1 MIELKGMA
9 LSIFFMGSYTQ
20 LLSPEIVGFGDGISS
35 VQLNDETGE
44 LSVLH
49 TKKTINPSYLAI
61 STDNKFLYC
70 NTEVIEEMSPKVQA
84 FRIMDDFSLQFL
96 NEQPISGGCP
106 CHIAVLD
113 NKVFVACY
121 ISGNMLEYPIDESG
135 KLLECVKNHQHT
147 GSSVNLERQEA
158 AHAHQVA
165 AHPNKRDVY
174 VCDLGIDTLKAY
186 EFQENK
192 LTSNPQKDIS
202 VSKGGGPR
210 HLVFNSDGSLGYVIN
225 ELTAVVSVLKNSGNK
240 FEQIGSYNSLPDSYQ
255 GNPSAS
261 AIRIHPN
268 GSFLY
273 IANRNFDAITIFG
286 IKGDSL
292 ELLDYQ
298 HTNGKEIREFNIS
311 PNGDWLIACHQN
323 SNDTIVYKIKPDGK
337 LMEVHRTK
345 AIKTPVCVTFLK

>member
-1 MIELKGMA
+1 MA
-9 LSIFFMGSYTQ
+9 LSTFFIGSYTQ
-20 LLSPEIVGFGDGISS
+20 FLSPEIRGSGEGIYT
-35 VQLNDETGE
+35 VQLNEETGE

-49 TKKTINPSYLAI
+49 TKKTVSPSYLSLSA
-61 STDNKFLYC
+61 DNKYLYC
-70 NTEVIEEMSPKVQA
+70 NTEVIEEDYPLVQA
-84 FRIMDDFSLQFL
+84 YRIKDDFSLQFL

-106 CHIAVLD
+106 CHIEVL
-113 NKVFVACY
+113 NNRVFVACY

-135 KLLECVKNHQHT
+135 KLLECVKSHQHK

-165 AHPNKRDVY
+165 IHPNKEDIY
-174 VCDLGIDTLKAY
+174 VCDLGIDTIKAY
-186 EFQENK
+186 GAQK
-192 LTSNPQKDIS
+192 TPLVSNYLKDIE
-202 VSKGGGPR
+202 VVKGGGPR
-210 HLVFNSDGSLGYVIN
+210 HLVFNRDGSLGYVIN
-225 ELTAVVSVLKNSGNK
+225 ELTGMVSVLKYIRNK
-240 FEQIGSYNSLPDSYQ
+240 FEQIGSYSSLPDSYKDL
-255 GNPSAS
+255 PSAS

-268 GSFLY
+268 SSFLY
-273 IANRNFDAITIFG
+273 IANRNFDAITIFR

-311 PNGDWLIACHQN
+311 PNGNWLIACHQN
-323 SNDTIVYKIKPDGK
+323 SNDTIVFKVKPDGR